1 MAGKS
6 TSKHGRGWKN
16 FFFKKREKPFVE
28 GKKPLKLSIIIFKT
42 PLFWLAYHEIALITA
57 TAAEETERY

>member
-1 MAGKS
+1 M
-6 TSKHGRGWKN
+6 
-16 FFFKKREKPFVE
+16 E